1 MEAFKRKDSG
11 GVGGGRV
18 VMTELNDLLQKLNTM
33 WNNQH
38 VLKKHIIVWLL
49 VLGEIWGWSLLW
61 SL

>member
-1 MEAFKRKDSG
+1 MI
-11 GVGGGRV
+11 
-18 VMTELNDLLQKLNTM
+18 ELNDLLQKLNTM
-33 WNNQH
+33 WNSQH